1 MVYINC
7 LPSYNWLLKS
17 EDKQFAQLFQVSS
30 PLSFSFFPFLA
41 NFRVSCVWRLRGSE
55 GYVKCILLF
64 RFPMVWWSFFSLSWL
79 SRQSVYHMESV
90 GRKTVSSVF
99 LIAPFPPPP
108 LQHTHT
114 LLSLSFLPRF
124 TLSQLNRQN
133 PMTGN
138 WAHSQILKQF
148 DHVSHRLLGQM

>member
-30 PLSFSFFPFLA
+30 FLFFPFFPPFLA
-41 NFRVSCVWRLRGSE
+41 NFRVSCVWRPRGSE

-99 LIAPFPPPP
+99 LIAPFPPSAPP
-108 LQHTHT
+108 THTHPSFS
-114 LLSLSFLPRF
+114 LLPPPFHSLTAKSAEPNDRK
-124 TLSQLNRQN
+124 LS
-133 PMTGN
+133 
-138 WAHSQILKQF
+138 SQPN
-148 DHVSHRLLGQM
+148 S